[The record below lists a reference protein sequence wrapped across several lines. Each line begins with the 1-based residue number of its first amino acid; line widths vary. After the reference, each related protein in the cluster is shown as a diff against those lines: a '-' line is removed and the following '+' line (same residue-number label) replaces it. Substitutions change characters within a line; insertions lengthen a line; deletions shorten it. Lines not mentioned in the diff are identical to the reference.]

1 MKKEKLLKATSQM
14 NDEMNICTTTK
25 VCVRQKKI
33 KSKWISVF
41 ASYFMLLFCIG
52 MVFLLASC
60 DSESGSVTM
69 EINPGVEYKITQKGN
84 VSSVRFLNDDAKKAL
99 EEVSFKGQSLKTAV
113 TFTIA
118 TYKTIGYMENND
130 MVLISF
136 DKKLNENSK
145 LKKSISDDIHQA
157 LAETKLVHTIVYA
170 SAEENNAT
178 STLVKKYG
186 ISQGKAKL
194 VEEATKNSNLTV
206 EEVVTL
212 PLDELVSL
220 QKEVDSVIINSKYI
234 GMLQAK
240 KIALK
245 DAGCVMRVEFTE
257 TRLIDNGNKY
267 PHYRLVFND
276 KQTQWTYIINAL
288 NGDIVEKNKI
298 VMFITLEEAK
308 TIALKHAE
316 INVDD
321 SEEKVVFT
329 KEELSRNQGRP
340 CWILEFYTKKYQY
353 SYKIDAKSGEII
365 FNTRYISMSKAK
377 EIAIQDSTCQDKS
390 KIVFTVE
397 MLVAGGIKTP
407 YYYFEFNDSYIQ
419 WTYKIDASN
428 GGIMYSYQE
437 VIMVSLDKAKAI
449 ALEDAGI
456 PEFDEVI
463 FTKEELSRNQGR
475 PCWILEFY
483 TKKYQYSYKI
493 DAKTGEI
500 IYKTCYLYIERAKEI
515 ALQDSGIINLEKIV
529 FTSKELIDFEVKK
542 PYYYF
547 EFNDSYI
554 KWTYHINAINGE
566 IIFKDKEPMILLD
579 RE

>member
-1 MKKEKLLKATSQM
+1 
-14 NDEMNICTTTK
+14 
-25 VCVRQKKI
+25 
-33 KSKWISVF
+33 
-41 ASYFMLLFCIG
+41 MLLFCIG

-353 SYKIDAKSGEII
+353 SYKIDAK
-365 FNTRYISMSKAK
+365 
-377 EIAIQDSTCQDKS
+377 
-390 KIVFTVE
+390 
-397 MLVAGGIKTP
+397 
-407 YYYFEFNDSYIQ
+407 
-419 WTYKIDASN
+419 
-428 GGIMYSYQE
+428 
-437 VIMVSLDKAKAI
+437 
-449 ALEDAGI
+449 
-456 PEFDEVI
+456 
-463 FTKEELSRNQGR
+463 
-475 PCWILEFY
+475 
-483 TKKYQYSYKI
+483 
-493 DAKTGEI
+493 TGEI